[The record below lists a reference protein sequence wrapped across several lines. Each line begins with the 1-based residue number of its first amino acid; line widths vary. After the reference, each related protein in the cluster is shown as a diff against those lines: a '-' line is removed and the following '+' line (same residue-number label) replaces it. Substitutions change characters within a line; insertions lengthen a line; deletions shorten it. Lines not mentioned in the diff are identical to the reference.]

1 MWTSRQRGG
10 EERGEETEGGRQ
22 HTGAGG
28 EDSAESGS
36 SIYNA
41 VRELRDGE
49 NMRRCWHVLQALNIR
64 DEACWFEN
72 ILKKK
77 TIKIMKIKC
86 GRLEAGG
93 IYCQH
98 VGCKYTVY

>member
-1 MWTSRQRGG
+1 MWTRRQRGG
-10 EERGEETEGGRQ
+10 EEERRETEESRQ

-49 NMRRCWHVLQALNIR
+49 NMQRCWHVL
-64 DEACWFEN
+64 
-72 ILKKK
+72 
-77 TIKIMKIKC
+77 
-86 GRLEAGG
+86 
-93 IYCQH
+93 
-98 VGCKYTVY
+98 